1 MNTTDNIKHAQIN
14 DGTTDNIKHAQIND
28 GTTDNIKHA
37 QINNEHHR
45 QYKTC
50 TDKQ

>member
-1 MNTTDNIKHAQIN
+1 MSTTDNIKHAQIN
-14 DGTTDNIKHAQIND
+14 DDITDNIKHAQIND

-37 QINNEHHR
+37 QINNKHHR

>member
-1 MNTTDNIKHAQIN
+1 MSTTDNIKHAQIN
-14 DGTTDNIKHAQIND
+14 DD
-28 GTTDNIKHA
+28 TTDNIKHA

-50 TDKQ
+50 TDK

>member
-1 MNTTDNIKHAQIN
+1 MSTTDNIKHAQIN
-14 DGTTDNIKHAQIND
+14 DD
-28 GTTDNIKHA
+28 TTDNIKHA

-50 TDKQ
+50 TDKR

>member
-1 MNTTDNIKHAQIN
+1 MSTTDNIKHAQIN
-14 DGTTDNIKHAQIND
+14 DGTTDNII
-28 GTTDNIKHA
+28 HA

>member
-1 MNTTDNIKHAQIN
+1 MS
-14 DGTTDNIKHAQIND
+14 TTDNIKHAQIND

>member
-1 MNTTDNIKHAQIN
+1 MSTTH
-14 DGTTDNIKHAQIND
+14 
-28 GTTDNIKHA
+28 NIKHA

-50 TDKQ
+50 TDKRWHHRQYKTCTDKQ

>member
-1 MNTTDNIKHAQIN
+1 MSTTDNIKHAQIN
-14 DGTTDNIKHAQIND
+14 DDTTDNIKHAQIND

-37 QINNEHHR
+37 QINNKHHR